1 MSINDFE
8 IIKQIGSGAF
18 STVSLVKRK
27 QDNAIY
33 ALKRVELSK
42 MQPNEKDNSLN
53 EIRLLAS
60 VNHKNIIA
68 YKESFYEESTNTLN
82 IILEYADGGDL
93 QSKISAHKNINKY
106 FNEKTIWSIFIQMVY
121 GIKELHDKNIIHRDL
136 KSANIFLMK
145 DGICKLGDLNVSKVA
160 KTGLLKT
167 QTGTPYFAS
176 PEVWSGKEYGLKSDI
191 WSLGCILYQMATL
204 KMPFQGNN
212 FKEVYNNVSKCKYQ
226 PLPNI
231 YSKELDL
238 IIKKLLQIDPEKRP
252 SCLEIL
258 KDPIIIEKS
267 KYYFN
272 ININNTFNDAEDNLN
287 QKNDN
292 LNKKTDNDNINDN
305 NNNNNNCN
313 NEDIS
318 NKIKKVDK
326 DKDNN
331 SIYKIKNDSNSNSK
345 KANNE
350 NRLLKTVKYNQN
362 KDINELLP
370 KNKGYKLYNN
380 YRIFK
385 NYDTNP
391 SSNTKEEK
399 IKEIDDKMN
408 NDNIN
413 IGYNRKFYNK
423 SNINKYKTI
432 NSNFMKSKA
441 KMNNF
446 EDKSDSLNHKIINSN
461 KKNNNKT
468 MNKQNSVPYIN
479 HRSEGNSSNKKKEI
493 ENEKEK
499 EKDDEKEKIKCKGRG
514 KDFTIHHKEIKIPL
528 LISKNKNEQQQKSNS
543 NNNNCNSNGNN
554 NNNNNKS
561 IPRNCIS
568 AKARRKALS
577 ENKNLKY
584 FNSNNC
590 VNNNHNKNPRIKL
603 KNMSNLQYKKITP
616 LNTNNNDSINNN
628 IYNNQKKRL
637 SDIVGNGY
645 DSNQTD
651 IENKETNNTS
661 EKGKSF
667 TYNKNSENKF
677 HFNLGSK
684 QSKNYHSLSKTKKKY
699 KNSDENENNYNKQ
712 FRKSIPKSKTIS
724 KNISSTVF
732 DCYPV
737 KPNIIISNLFKEED
751 NSNELNN
758 KFSNISNK
766 FNNSFHC
773 LQNKKEV
780 KRNNSTFL
788 LKNKENPKIFTLH
801 KISSKNNSSNGLNI
815 DLNTTTKNKC
825 AIVRE
830 KLSLPSTKGNESI
843 ATIKNNYKNNNN
855 HNHKKIAPKNNLSN
869 INILE
874 YNHYNNDDI
883 EKNMYN
889 YTNTTSNRINIH
901 QQSSINE
908 NELLNSNNNIHKSI
922 SLVSINNHEVY
933 KTQTNNVN
941 YNNYKKKTNIECHDK
956 SDINNQ
962 LSTFKFDEFKKQK
975 LRKNNTN
982 NNNNSNNETKKKFIK
997 FNHMPFINTPNK
1009 ENEPILTK
1017 QMDEPSLFNH
1027 NKNDNNNNIDP
1038 TIKMLINPIKI
1049 IEKKNFKRKLFPVHP
1064 QVKLNKLNIMNNT
1077 TYKNNNNKKE
1087 YGSSLQ
1093 DE

>member
-18 STVSLVKRK
+18 STVSLVRRK
-27 QDNAIY
+27 QDNTIY

-231 YSKELDL
+231 YSKDLDL
-238 IIKKLLQIDPEKRP
+238 IIKKLLQVEPEKRP
-252 SCLEIL
+252 TCQEIL
-258 KDPIIIEKS
+258 KDPIVIEKS
-267 KYYFN
+267 KYFFN
-272 ININNTFNDAEDNLN
+272 INLNKVFNDAEINGN
-287 QKNDN
+287 NKKNDDN
-292 LNKKTDNDNINDN
+292 NENKKEDNSNIIKSDN
-305 NNNNNNCN
+305 
-313 NEDIS
+313 
-318 NKIKKVDK
+318 K
-326 DKDNN
+326 D
-331 SIYKIKNDSNSNSK
+331 SNSK
-345 KANNE
+345 KIKSDIDRNSKISKNE
-350 NRLLKTVKYNQN
+350 NRLFKTVKYSQN

-391 SSNTKEEK
+391 SSTDKDEKAKEQN
-399 IKEIDDKMN
+399 DKLN
-408 NDNIN
+408 NDNTN
-413 IGYNRKFYNK
+413 IGCNKKFYNK

-432 NSNFMKSKA
+432 NSNFLKSKA
-441 KMNNF
+441 KINNL
-446 EDKSDSLNHKIINSN
+446 EDKSDSMNKNDNSN
-461 KKNNNKT
+461 ENNKT

-479 HRSEGNSSNKKKEI
+479 HRSEGNSSNKKI
-493 ENEKEK
+493 ENENEK
-499 EKDDEKEKIKCKGRG
+499 RKRKR
-514 KDFTIHHKEIKIPL
+514 KDFAINNKEIKIPL
-528 LISKNKNEQQQKSNS
+528 LISKKKIEQQQKTNNNSNCNSNS
-543 NNNNCNSNGNN
+543 NNNKN
-554 NNNNNKS
+554 
-561 IPRNCIS
+561 IPRNSIS

-577 ENKNLKY
+577 ENKNLKC
-584 FNSNNC
+584 FNDNNC
-590 VNNNHNKNPRIKL
+590 GNNNNNKNPRIKL
-603 KNMSNLQYKKITP
+603 KKMNNHQYKKITP
-616 LNTNNNDSINNN
+616 LNTNNNDSIGNNLN
-628 IYNNQKKRL
+628 NNQKKRI
-637 SDIVGNGY
+637 SDLVGYGYGY

-667 TYNKNSENKF
+667 TYNKNTENKF
-677 HFNLGSK
+677 LIHLGSRPT
-684 QSKNYHSLSKTKKKY
+684 KNFHSLSKTR
-699 KNSDENENNYNKQ
+699 KNTKNLDENENNYNKK
-712 FRKSIPKSKTIS
+712 FRKSIPKSKTIN
-724 KNISSTVF
+724 KNISSTIF
-732 DCYPV
+732 ECCPV
-737 KPNIIISNLFKEED
+737 KPNIIVSNLFKEED
-751 NSNELNN
+751 NNNDNNNDINN
-758 KFSNISNK
+758 KFTYISNK

-773 LQNKKEV
+773 IQHKKDV

-788 LKNKENPKIFTLH
+788 LENKENQKIFTLH
-801 KISSKNNSSNGLNI
+801 KISSKNNSSNRLNI
-815 DLNTTTKNKC
+815 DLNTMTKNKC

-830 KLSLPSTKGNESI
+830 KLCLPNTKGYEAVSI
-843 ATIKNNYKNNNN
+843 TTIKNNNY
-855 HNHKKIAPKNNLSN
+855 NHKRIGQKKNLNN

-874 YNHYNNDDI
+874 YNHYNNEEV
-883 EKNMYN
+883 EKNIYN
-889 YTNTTSNRINIH
+889 YTNTASNRINIH
-901 QQSSINE
+901 QRNSINE
-908 NELLNSNNNIHKSI
+908 NDLLNSNNNIHKSI
-922 SLVSINNHEVY
+922 SLVTINNRVAY
-933 KTQTNNVN
+933 KTQTNNIN
-941 YNNYKKKTNIECHDK
+941 YNINYKKNSNDESHDK
-956 SDINNQ
+956 SDNIHYKI
-962 LSTFKFDEFKKQK
+962 STFKFDEFKKKK
-975 LRKNNTN
+975 LKKSNTN

-1017 QMDEPSLFNH
+1017 QLDEPSLY
-1027 NKNDNNNNIDP
+1027 NKNKNNMDP
-1038 TIKMLINPIKI
+1038 TIKILINPIKI

-1077 TYKNNNNKKE
+1077 TYKNNNNTKE

-1093 DE
+1093 EE